1 MGLNLQLLAED
12 FQDPET
18 QRERRALQRVQRLQ
32 SECLRLVEVSNDF
45 LRFAR
50 IKELNAE
57 GAELGKVLEEMMD
70 FFEPTARAANIDI
83 KTYLPAD
90 LPLVR
95 LDKEFFKQALLNL
108 LLNAEQAMPQGGSI
122 TMQAGVEAAAPGEP
136 THQGDERLCLSIID
150 TGQGI
155 APEIFAKLFQPFC
168 STKPNGSG
176 LGLPT
181 TRKIVE
187 AHHGTIDVQS
197 EPGKGT
203 KVTIKLPA
211 VQA

>member
-95 LDKEFFKQALLNL
+95 LDKELFKQALLNL
-108 LLNAEQAMPQGGSI
+108 LLNAEQAMPQGGAI
-122 TMQAGVEAAAPGEP
+122 TIQAGPEPCLDETAA
-136 THQGDERLCLSIID
+136 TTGDEARKVCLSI
-150 TGQGI
+150 
-155 APEIFAKLFQPFC
+155 
-168 STKPNGSG
+168 
-176 LGLPT
+176 
-181 TRKIVE
+181 
-187 AHHGTIDVQS
+187 
-197 EPGKGT
+197 
-203 KVTIKLPA
+203 
-211 VQA
+211 